1 MPQADRIDGNLVLR
15 REWRQLVRLALE
27 SLGTGLFVSL
37 ILALAVFVI
46 SFEAKAAT
54 AVDTA
59 QGTPLP
65 RDADSGQME
74 ATLLAT
80 GLMTAPHRSHMQEGV

>member
-1 MPQADRIDGNLVLR
+1 MPQADRIEGNLVLR

-54 AVDTA
+54 AGYPA
-59 QGTPLP
+59 QGTLLL
-65 RDADSGQME
+65 RDGDGRRME

-80 GLMTAPHRSHMQEGV
+80 VRVAAPHRSRMHEGE